1 MPARKTN
8 RRDAIESDA
17 PGILLG
23 ACILAVLAM
32 LLIASLLAGLA
43 AGPLKPGNATI
54 LLGVYLIG
62 VGALFAASHRWT
74 RHSFLFRGV
83 LWVCEHFSS
92 PKGRWMALVYAAI
105 FATIGTVV
113 LGKGLGFI

>member
-8 RRDAIESDA
+8 RRDGIESDA

-43 AGPLKPGNATI
+43 AGPLKPGNPTI
-54 LLGVYLIG
+54 LRRRLVRRQPSLD
-62 VGALFAASHRWT
+62 
-74 RHSFLFRGV
+74 
-83 LWVCEHFSS
+83 S
-92 PKGRWMALVYAAI
+92 PQFPVSWRDLD
-105 FATIGTVV
+105 
-113 LGKGLGFI
+113 L

>member
-8 RRDAIESDA
+8 RRDGIESDA

-62 VGALFAASHRWT
+62 DPMAIYIGPEMTAELIARIRQELGAHAQARVEHHLGRQRPARGLRREHAVG
-74 RHSFLFRGV
+74 
-83 LWVCEHFSS
+83 
-92 PKGRWMALVYAAI
+92 
-105 FATIGTVV
+105 
-113 LGKGLGFI
+113 